1 MTRESNRA
9 RFPEF
14 AAIVD
19 ACGGHAKLVF
29 AEDAHGSLGKR
40 PVPGQRAMNPEYIAE
55 PPREVTINGLRCV
68 QIDGGRYAD
77 ACRDFGHRPVKA
89 TT

>member
-29 AEDAHGSLGKR
+29 AEDAQGSLGKR
-40 PVPGQRAMNPEYIAE
+40 PVPDAC
-55 PPREVTINGLRCV
+55 EV
-68 QIDGGRYAD
+68 DGGRYAD
-77 ACRDFGHRPVKA
+77 AARDFGHRPVKV

>member
-1 MTRESNRA
+1 MTREANRA

-19 ACGGHAKLVF
+19 ACDGHAKLVF
-29 AEDAHGSLGKR
+29 AEDAQGSLGKR
-40 PVPGQRAMNPEYIAE
+40 PDPDEYEMDA
-55 PPREVTINGLRCV
+55 
-68 QIDGGRYAD
+68 GRYAD
-77 ACRDFGHRPVKA
+77 ACRDFGHRPVKV